1 MDGTGALALAAAPAL
16 AQTGTVTG
24 QVTNAAGQPLPGA
37 QVAVEGTTLG
47 GLSTESGRYLL
58 NNVPAGDQVITVVL
72 LGYATTSQSV
82 TIEAGGTAVRDF
94 VLQLT
99 ALSMDEIVSDP

>member
-1 MDGTGALALAAAPAL
+1 MLRKVRRFPAEYLRQLSLSLLALALAAAPAL

-47 GLSTESGRYLL
+47 GL
-58 NNVPAGDQVITVVL
+58 
-72 LGYATTSQSV
+72 